1 MMKELK
7 HESGKIFVKA
17 EYNREFID
25 KAKTIGGTWSEPYW
39 VFPENNEDVLR
50 ELCLKCYGTYGD
62 EEDTLT
68 ILADLEE
75 CPYSYN
81 RKSIVLGS
89 VPLATRYARDKSV
102 VTVPNVCV
110 VEGEFEPRGGSVNR
124 PEVTWDGHVVL
135 RIEKFP
141 RMQYETLPHTN
152 GIKVLQETK
161 RSPRKCA
168 KENVTA
174 ADVCVWKENEDGMYQ
189 SPHADK
195 QFDESLALEFSYCP
209 YCGKPLTL
217 SKNDARITWDKIN
230 EKYPDDRSAMSVEM
244 EEAFVEDCFSCYEQ
258 EGFAKKFWTPHSDY
272 ADRIGQSFKVVGRCS
287 TKDSELSVLPMW
299 DIEFSDGSVIGAYP
313 EEIIPRE
320 MKHNGCTLDEIE

>member
-1 MMKELK
+1 MIKELK

-17 EYNREFID
+17 EYNQEFIA
-25 KAKTIGGTWSEPYW
+25 KAKTISGTWSEPYW

-102 VTVPNVCV
+102 VTAPNVCV

-141 RMQYETLPHTN
+141 RAQYEALPHTN

-161 RSPRKCA
+161 RPPRKQTGT
-168 KENVTA
+168 NA
-174 ADVCVWKENEDGMYQ
+174 ATDACVWKETEAEMYR

-195 QFDESLALEFSYCP
+195 QFDKALASEFSYCP
-209 YCGKPLTL
+209 YCGKPLVL
-217 SKNDARITWDKIN
+217 SRNDTYITWDQIK
-230 EKYPDDRSAMSVEM
+230 EKYPEDRSKMSEEM
-244 EEAFVEDCFSCYEQ
+244 EKAFVNDCFDCYEQ
-258 EGFAKKFWTPHSDY
+258 EGFAKKFWTPYSDY
-272 ADRIGQSFKVVGRCS
+272 ADRIGQSFKVIGRCS
-287 TKDSELSVLPMW
+287 AEDSDLSVLPMW
-299 DIEFSDGSVIGAYP
+299 DIELPDGVVIVAYP

-320 MKHNGCTLDEIE
+320 MKHNGCSLDEIE